1 MDMVLMGFD
10 ILSFNR
16 TVDDILDMAWQKA
29 YDNNPQILQDLE
41 ISLGCCGYL
50 SVGDRAIPKMSKYAC
65 RESPAFG
72 YNVPCQKQLRQSY
85 LRHQNAIL
93 GFVTGIQFVQ
103 FLALA
108 STVALWS
115 QLPSEHQIEGQYR
128 EEHSRRLL
136 QGLRDEDQAQRT
148 ESRDENRGRYG
159 TTDVQRR

>member
-1 MDMVLMGFD
+1 MYSQSSISVLK
-10 ILSFNR
+10 
-16 TVDDILDMAWQKA
+16 VDDILDMAWQKA

-50 SVGDRAIPKMSKYAC
+50 SVGDRAIPKTSKYAC

-103 FLALA
+103 
-108 STVALWS
+108 V
-115 QLPSEHQIEGQYR
+115 
-128 EEHSRRLL
+128 
-136 QGLRDEDQAQRT
+136 
-148 ESRDENRGRYG
+148 RGFSPLSL
-159 TTDVQRR
+159 VPVV